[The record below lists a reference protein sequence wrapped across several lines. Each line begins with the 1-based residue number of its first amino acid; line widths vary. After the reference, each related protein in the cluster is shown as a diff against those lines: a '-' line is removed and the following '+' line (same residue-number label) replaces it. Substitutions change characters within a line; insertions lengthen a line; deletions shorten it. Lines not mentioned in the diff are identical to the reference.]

1 MLNPETLGARIKKW
15 RLIRGLTQSQLAEK
29 LGMTEANLSSY
40 ERDKSDP
47 PLKVLEKIAEILK
60 VKTSYLLNG
69 DIEDESDSLHPKAK
83 KIVDSL
89 ARADGLSDADYDMI
103 ANQVE
108 TLIAYAKKNKKD
120 S

>member
-1 MLNPETLGARIKKW
+1 MLERGTLGSRIRKS
-15 RLIRGLTQSQLAEK
+15 RLLRGYTQSQLAEK
-29 LGMTEANLSSY
+29 LNMTEANLSSY

-47 PLKVLEKIAEILK
+47 PLRVLEKIAVILN
-60 VKTSYLLNG
+60 VPINYLLTGNKN
-69 DIEDESDSLHPKAK
+69 DENEHLHPKAQ

-120 S
+120 T